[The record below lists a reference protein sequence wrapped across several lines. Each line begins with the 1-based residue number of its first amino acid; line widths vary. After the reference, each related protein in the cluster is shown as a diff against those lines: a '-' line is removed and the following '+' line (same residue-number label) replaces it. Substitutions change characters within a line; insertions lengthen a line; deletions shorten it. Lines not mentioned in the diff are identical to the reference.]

1 METEGEGKEH
11 PVFKLFQNNM
21 ISKHFQL
28 GCTKYFFLQ
37 YLLYPLNLFKP
48 SSYIKYTMHTHIHK
62 HTDV

>member
-28 GCTKYFFLQ
+28 GCTKYFFTIFIIFPQ
-37 YLLYPLNLFKP
+37 PF
-48 SSYIKYTMHTHIHK
+48 
-62 HTDV
+62 

>member
-28 GCTKYFFLQ
+28 GCTKYFF
-37 YLLYPLNLFKP
+37 YNIYYIPSTFLNRL
-48 SSYIKYTMHTHIHK
+48 HI
-62 HTDV
+62 